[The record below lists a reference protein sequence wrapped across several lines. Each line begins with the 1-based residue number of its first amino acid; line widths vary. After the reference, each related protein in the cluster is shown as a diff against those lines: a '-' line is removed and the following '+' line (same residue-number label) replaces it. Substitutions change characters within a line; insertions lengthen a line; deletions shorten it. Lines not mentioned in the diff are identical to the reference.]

1 MNGRDRERER
11 LLALLRDHPVAA
23 IIGARQVGK
32 STLAGLIASAW
43 EGPVERFDLEDE
55 ADLARMADPLRA
67 LRPLRGLVVLDEIQR
82 VPQLFRALRVLADRP
97 GAPARFLIL
106 GSASPELLHQS
117 SETLA
122 GRIAY
127 RELGGFALDETG
139 HETPER
145 LWRRGGFPRSY
156 LARGERQSFEWRRE
170 FVRTFLERDLPQLGV
185 NVSARTMRRFWSML
199 AHYHGQVWNASE
211 FARSFGV
218 ADTTVRSY
226 LEHLDSALVVRQL
239 QPWHENISKR
249 QVKSPRVY
257 LRDSGLLHALLN
269 LPSQRDMEGHP
280 KVGASWEGFA
290 IEQVIRLVDA
300 APEECYFWATHAG
313 AELDLLVLQG
323 GQRLGFEVKLTTAPR
338 LTRSMH
344 IAREDLRLH
353 RLDVVHAGPRSFEM
367 AEGVR
372 ALAIGD
378 LERSL
383 RG

>member
-1 MNGRDRERER
+1 MNGRDRELER

-55 ADLARMADPLRA
+55 ADLARLADPLRA

-127 RELGGFALDETG
+127 RELGGFALDEIG

-156 LARGERQSFEWRRE
+156 LMRGERQSFEWRRE

-226 LEHLDSALVVRQL
+226 LDHLDSALVVRQL

-367 AEGVR
+367 AEGIR

-378 LERSL
+378 LEGSL

>member
-55 ADLARMADPLRA
+55 ADLARLADPLRA

-127 RELGGFALDETG
+127 RELGGFALDEIG

-156 LARGERQSFEWRRE
+156 LMRGERQSFEWRRE

-226 LEHLDSALVVRQL
+226 LDHLDSALVVRQL

-367 AEGVR
+367 AEGIR

-378 LERSL
+378 LEGSL

>member
-55 ADLARMADPLRA
+55 ADLARLADPLRA

-156 LARGERQSFEWRRE
+156 LVRGERQSFEWRRE

-211 FARSFGV
+211 FARSLRRGRYHGPILPRTSRFGTGG
-218 ADTTVRSY
+218 AATAALAR
-226 LEHLDSALVVRQL
+226 EHLEAAG
-239 QPWHENISKR
+239 
-249 QVKSPRVY
+249 QV
-257 LRDSGLLHALLN
+257 
-269 LPSQRDMEGHP
+269 
-280 KVGASWEGFA
+280 
-290 IEQVIRLVDA
+290 
-300 APEECYFWATHAG
+300 
-313 AELDLLVLQG
+313 
-323 GQRLGFEVKLTTAPR
+323 APR
-338 LTRSMH
+338 LLEGQRPA
-344 IAREDLRLH
+344 AR
-353 RLDVVHAGPRSFEM
+353 A
-367 AEGVR
+367 AEPAPHSGTWKAIRRWGRRGR
-372 ALAIGD
+372 AL
-378 LERSL
+378 RSS
-383 RG
+383 R

>member
-55 ADLARMADPLRA
+55 ADLARLADPLRA

-156 LARGERQSFEWRRE
+156 LVRGERQSFEWRRE

-313 AELDLLVLQG
+313 AELDLLVLRDG
-323 GQRLGFEVKLTTAPR
+323 RRLGFEVKLTTAPR

-344 IAREDLRLH
+344 IAREDLRLD

-367 AEGVR
+367 AEGIR

-378 LERSL
+378 LEGSL
-383 RG
+383 GG

>member
-55 ADLARMADPLRA
+55 ADLARLADPLRA

-127 RELGGFALDETG
+127 RELGGFALDEIG

-156 LARGERQSFEWRRE
+156 LMRGERQSFEWRRE

-226 LEHLDSALVVRQL
+226 LDHLDSALVVRQL

-323 GQRLGFEVKLTTAPR
+323 GRRLGFEVKLTTAPR

-367 AEGVR
+367 AEGIR

-378 LERSL
+378 LEGSL

>member
-55 ADLARMADPLRA
+55 ADLARLADPLRA

-127 RELGGFALDETG
+127 RELGGFALDEIG

-156 LARGERQSFEWRRE
+156 LMRGERQSFEWRRE

-199 AHYHGQVWNASE
+199 AHCHGQVWNASE

-226 LEHLDSALVVRQL
+226 LDHLDSALVVRQL

-323 GQRLGFEVKLTTAPR
+323 GRRLGFEVKLTTAPR

-367 AEGVR
+367 AEGIR

-378 LERSL
+378 LEGSL

>member
-1 MNGRDRERER
+1 MNGRDRELER

-55 ADLARMADPLRA
+55 ADLARLADPLRA

-156 LARGERQSFEWRRE
+156 LVRGERQSFEWRRE

-269 LPSQRDMEGHP
+269 LPSQRDLEGHP
-280 KVGASWEGFA
+280 KVGASWEGFV
-290 IEQVIRLVDA
+290 IDQVIRLVDA

-338 LTRSMH
+338 STRSMH
-344 IAREDLRLH
+344 IAREDLRLD

-367 AEGVR
+367 AEGIR

-378 LERSL
+378 LEGSL